1 MAIVETTET
10 VNIEMEREIHVLGR
24 EEVQVPGFLC
34 SVFLNFFFFP
44 LKETQFFLLKILLTF
59 ISFLFFYFFGV
70 WRKRVF

>member
-1 MAIVETTET
+1 MAIVETKET
-10 VNIEMEREIHVLGR
+10 INIEMEREIHVLGR

-34 SVFLNFFFFP
+34 SVFLIFFFP
-44 LKETQFFLLKILLTF
+44 LKERQFFLLKILLTF